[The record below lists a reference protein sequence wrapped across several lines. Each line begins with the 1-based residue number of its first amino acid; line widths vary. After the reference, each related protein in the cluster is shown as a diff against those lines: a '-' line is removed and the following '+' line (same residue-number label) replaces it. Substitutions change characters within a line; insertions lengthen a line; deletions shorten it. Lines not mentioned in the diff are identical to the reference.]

1 MPDYRLYFLDP
12 DGKISHALEL
22 QCRDDED
29 AVRHA
34 ETHIDGR
41 AMELWSLKRRVKE
54 FDARSEPEGL

>member
-12 DGKISHALEL
+12 DGKISRALEL
-22 QCRDDED
+22 RCRDDDD
-29 AVRHA
+29 AIQRA

-54 FDARSEPEGL
+54 FEARPES